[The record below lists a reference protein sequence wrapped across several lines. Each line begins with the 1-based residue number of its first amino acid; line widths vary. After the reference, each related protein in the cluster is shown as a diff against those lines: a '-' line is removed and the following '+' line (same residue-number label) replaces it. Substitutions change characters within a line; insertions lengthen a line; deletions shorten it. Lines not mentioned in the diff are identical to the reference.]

1 MSNTITFRPRRLGH
15 ANLWV
20 SDIERSIQFYEATLG
35 LELVR
40 RERTLKMGF
49 HSNGN
54 THHDIGM
61 IEISRGQDRYG
72 RDGALQIPKTRG
84 TSVGLNHLGWE
95 MATERDVVEAF
106 RRAKALGQADYRTA
120 DHIISHSIYVPDPDG
135 NMHEFYADA
144 LEDWR
149 SVFNLEREDEVTAV
163 WDPLAS
169 PPSDAHYYPVDP
181 PIRSVANAPLHL
193 IRITDATLATRDLD
207 RMVDFFIDV
216 AGLILQDKSDGE
228 ASFGGSAGGHDLR
241 IVKTE
246 NGGKT
251 GLQAFAFA
259 ITDDCD
265 IAAATKMLANKGIA
279 ATLSESAQDR
289 PVLTVTDPDG
299 FRITF
304 AKLPN

>member
-1 MSNTITFRPRRLGH
+1 MSNSIAFRPRRLGH

-72 RDGALQIPKTRG
+72 RDGTLQIPKTRG

-95 MATERDVVEAF
+95 MANERDVVEAYK
-106 RRAKALGQADYRTA
+106 RAKALGHADCRTA
-120 DHIISHSIYVPDPDG
+120 DHIISHSVYVPDPDG
-135 NMHEFYADA
+135 NMHEFYADV

-149 SVFNLEREDEVTAV
+149 SVFNLELEDEVTAV
-163 WDPLAS
+163 WDPLNS
-169 PPSDAHYYPVDP
+169 PPSDAHNYPVDP
-181 PIRSVANAPLHL
+181 PIRSVPYAPLHL
-193 IRITDATLATRDLD
+193 LRITDATLATSDLN
-207 RMVDFFIDV
+207 RLVDFFTDV
-216 AGLILQDKSDGE
+216 AGLTLRDKSGGE
-228 ASFGGSAGGHDLR
+228 ARFGGSAGGHDLR
-241 IVKTE
+241 IVKAE

-259 ITDDCD
+259 VTDDCD
-265 IAAATKMLANKGIA
+265 IAAAAKTLARKGIA
-279 ATLSESAQDR
+279 GTVSKSEQG

-304 AKLPN
+304 SNLPN